1 MPIYE
6 YECRSCKERFEVMQ
20 KISEGNEA
28 LHCPSCDTD
37 KPTKLL
43 SAFCSIG
50 STGASSTSSGHSSP
64 GHS

>member
-6 YECRSCKERFEVMQ
+6 YECRNCQERFEVVQ
-20 KISEGNEA
+20 KVSDGGDDVC
-28 LHCPSCDTD
+28 CPKCDTD
-37 KPTKLL
+37 KPQRLL

-50 STGASSTSSGHSSP
+50 GKGNGGASAHSSP

>member
-6 YECRSCKERFEVMQ
+6 YECRACQERFEVVQ
-20 KISEGNEA
+20 KISDTGEE
-28 LHCPSCDTD
+28 LHCPKCDTD
-37 KPTKLL
+37 RPQRLL

-50 STGASSTSSGHSSP
+50 GKSGGGAPTHSSP